1 MAIHKGFK
9 WEYDIMSVAAGLI
22 FPAKTGRLM
31 LSFFVTK
38 ENDRS
43 VMNIRDNG
51 IGMKSSEIQRAFEK
65 SFTGTNG
72 RAGKASTGMAVTSRE
87 RRALA

>member
-9 WEYDIMSVAAGLI
+9 WEYDIMSVAAGII
-22 FPAKTGRLM
+22 FTCEDRRLM

-51 IGMKSSEIQRAFEK
+51 IGMKSSEVSRAFEK
-65 SFTGTNG
+65 GFTGTNG
-72 RAGKASTGMAVTSRE
+72 RTGKASTGMALTSRE